1 MIRHVVVRSDPDHY
15 CVEIPLRKVQIFKA
29 VSALKLLGIP
39 PVRPPGGV
47 GWIIDDGSISI
58 SGTQS
63 AVEKAVDELDY
74 VLYGPRFETGLAV
87 AQRHRKG
94 AMP

>member
-1 MIRHVVVRSDPDHY
+1 MNVEIIRDDPDHY
-15 CVEIPLRKVQIFKA
+15 CLSLQIRHSQIPSVISVLN
-29 VSALKLLGIP
+29 LLGVP

-94 AMP
+94 ALP